1 MANHYE
7 KHEPLA
13 AEKLII
19 RDQMERKKKVKPL
32 TKVPKLEAI
41 DHMNDSDDMN
51 LMSRIL
57 ENLEDIDPEEEQMFM
72 NLNIR
77 NRRQK
82 ILHNLSFETRI
93 FDVYDPVYTS
103 EEYNSEDNSSSM
115 TSSSSGSCTIE
126 GSVSQETFSSYD
138 SQENSQSSG
147 PYHNTSRQG
156 SPNAHT

>member
-1 MANHYE
+1 
-7 KHEPLA
+7 
-13 AEKLII
+13 
-19 RDQMERKKKVKPL
+19 
-32 TKVPKLEAI
+32 
-41 DHMNDSDDMN
+41 MNESGDDMN

-126 GSVSQETFSSYD
+126 GSES
-138 SQENSQSSG
+138 
-147 PYHNTSRQG
+147 
-156 SPNAHT
+156 